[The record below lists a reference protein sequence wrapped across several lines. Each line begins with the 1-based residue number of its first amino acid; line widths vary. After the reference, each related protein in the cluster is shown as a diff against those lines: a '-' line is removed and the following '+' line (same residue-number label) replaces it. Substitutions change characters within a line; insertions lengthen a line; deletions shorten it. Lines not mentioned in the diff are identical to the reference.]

1 MAIESQSFL
10 DNVVLLS
17 MGWTATLVLSRRS
30 NASSPL

>member
-17 MGWTATLVLSRRS
+17 LGWAATSAAQAQY
-30 NASSPL
+30 ASSPP